1 MSDQVLSVH
10 MLLDNSGSMEWLD
23 EAVIKAFNEFLG
35 QLQLAVL
42 PPKLTVDLFNDRRK
56 KIITNRPVYEIP
68 PMTAEQYQA
77 WGGTALVHSI
87 EAAVRE
93 LEASP
98 STHKVLI
105 VLTDGQD
112 GCPTERVAKTLK
124 KKQADGWLVI
134 FLATDQ
140 DATEAGTNLGV
151 NRDMILDFSGSKM
164 RETMAAAASAVLR
177 FNDRRDAKEAA
188 FTAEE
193 RKKAR

>member
-1 MSDQVLSVH
+1 MSDQMLSVH
-10 MLLDNSGSMEWLD
+10 MLLDNSGSMGGSEHL
-23 EAVIKAFNEFLG
+23 VIKGFNEFLG

-56 KIITNRPVYEIP
+56 RIVTNRPVYEIP
-68 PMTAEQYQA
+68 PMTEEQYGT
-77 WGGTALVHSI
+77 WGGTALVSSI
-87 EAAVRE
+87 NAAVRD
-93 LEASP
+93 LQASP

-112 GCPTERVAKTLK
+112 GCSTEATAKTLR
-124 KKQADGWLVI
+124 KKQKDGWLVI

-140 DATEAGTNLGV
+140 DAMEAGTELGV

-164 RETMAAAASAVLR
+164 RETMAAAASAALR

-193 RKKAR
+193 RRKAK